1 MNEANKDDLIK
12 IIAKQKAEIEALKEQ
27 VKLLTDKLFG
37 KKSEKNRPSHNGPTL
52 FDEAEV
58 EAAKTEA
65 EETVEETKTEAEGS
79 TEVKTHSRVRGKRK
93 PLPESLPRVDVV
105 IEIPED
111 QRRSLSDNSVLEEIR
126 EEVSEFLDIIP
137 AKVQVIRV
145 RRKVYASKTSKDG
158 EVKIAPQM
166 AMPIPKS
173 NASPGL
179 LAWIATA
186 KFCDHLPLYR
196 QETIFERGGVEMS
209 RTTMARWMI
218 ELGDIFDPL
227 VALIKERVH
236 SSGVCH
242 VDETTVQ
249 VLKEKGR
256 KPENL
261 SYMWVISSGKYDT
274 PAVLFEY
281 HARRSAKT
289 AAKFLDGF
297 KGKMITDGYKA
308 YASVAEQSELIHF
321 GCWAHARRKFDEAMR
336 VGAKSGGSLA
346 KTAIEKIALLYK
358 VEKEAAEMS
367 TSERAAYRGI
377 HSTPLV
383 KDFFEWVHENRK
395 TVPPKCK
402 LGVALSYAANHE
414 HLLKLYV
421 EHGDVAIDNNHIESL
436 IRQFVMGR
444 GNWMFCDTTDGAHAS
459 ATIYSLIIT
468 AKKNGLDPFAYL
480 RDILTRIP
488 RGEALEPLLPWNWK
502 SAEN

>member
-1 MNEANKDDLIK
+1 MTRSKEELIK
-12 IIAKQKAEIEALKEQ
+12 IIAKLKADNEALKEQ
-27 VKLLTDKLFG
+27 IKSLNEKLFG
-37 KKSEKNRPSHNGPTL
+37 KKSEKNRSGHNGPTL

-58 EAAKTEA
+58 ESAQPDSDVTDDESEKE
-65 EETVEETKTEAEGS
+65 KG
-79 TEVKTHSRVRGKRK
+79 TEVKTHIRMRGKRK
-93 PLPESLPRVDVV
+93 PLPESLPCVDVV
-105 IEIPED
+105 IEITEE
-111 QRRSLSDNSVLEEIR
+111 QRRSLADNSVLEEIR

-145 RRKVYASKTSKDG
+145 RRKVYASKNSKNG
-158 EVKIAPQM
+158 EIITAHQN

-179 LAWIATA
+179 LAWIATS
-186 KFCDHLPLYR
+186 KYCDHIPLYR
-196 QETIFERGGVEMS
+196 QESMFERAGIEMS
-209 RTTMARWMI
+209 RTTTARWMI
-218 ELGDIFDPL
+218 ELGDIFTPL
-227 VALIKERVH
+227 VSLIKVKIH

-242 VDETTVQ
+242 ADETTVQ

-261 SYMWVISSGKYDT
+261 SYMWVISSRKYDK

-289 AAKFLDGF
+289 DAKFLDGF
-297 KGKMITDGYKA
+297 KGKMMTDGYQA
-308 YASVAEQSELIHF
+308 YASVAAQNELIHS
-321 GCWAHARRKFDEAMR
+321 GCWAHTRRKFDEAMR

-358 VEKEAAEMS
+358 IEKEAAEMS
-367 TSERAAYRGI
+367 ITERADCRGT
-377 HSTPLV
+377 HSAPLV
-383 KDFFEWVHENRK
+383 KEFFEWVHENRNN
-395 TVPPKCK
+395 VPLKCK
-402 LGVALSYAANHE
+402 LGEAFAYAANHE
-414 HLLKLYV
+414 HLNKRYT
-421 EHGDVAIDNNHIESL
+421 EHGDVAIDNSHIESL

-480 RDILTRIP
+480 
-488 RGEALEPLLPWNWK
+488 
-502 SAEN
+502 

>member
-1 MNEANKDDLIK
+1 MNDANKEELIK

-27 VKLLTDKLFG
+27 NKLLTEKLFG
-37 KKSEKNRPSHNGPTL
+37 KKSEKKKPGHNGPTL
-52 FDEAEV
+52 FNEAEV
-58 EAAKTEA
+58 EAAKPETEVA
-65 EETVEETKTEAEGS
+65 SEKIRVEDS
-79 TEVKTHSRVRGKRK
+79 TEVKTHTRVRGKRK

-105 IEIPED
+105 IELPED
-111 QRRSLSDNSVLEEIR
+111 QHRSLADNSVLQEIR

-179 LAWIATA
+179 LAWIVTA

-227 VALIKERVH
+227 VALIKEKIH
-236 SSGVCH
+236 ASGVCH
-242 VDETTVQ
+242 ADETTVQ

-308 YASVAEQSELIHF
+308 YASVAEQNELIHF
-321 GCWAHARRKFDEAMR
+321 GCR
-336 VGAKSGGSLA
+336 VEG
-346 KTAIEKIALLYK
+346 
-358 VEKEAAEMS
+358 
-367 TSERAAYRGI
+367 
-377 HSTPLV
+377 
-383 KDFFEWVHENRK
+383 
-395 TVPPKCK
+395 
-402 LGVALSYAANHE
+402 ALSSSNPH
-414 HLLKLYV
+414 
-421 EHGDVAIDNNHIESL
+421 
-436 IRQFVMGR
+436 RPGR
-444 GNWMFCDTTDGAHAS
+444 A
-459 ATIYSLIIT
+459 
-468 AKKNGLDPFAYL
+468 
-480 RDILTRIP
+480 RLTHP
-488 RGEALEPLLPWNWK
+488 VLCC
-502 SAEN
+502 

>member
-1 MNEANKDDLIK
+1 M
-12 IIAKQKAEIEALKEQ
+12 
-27 VKLLTDKLFG
+27 
-37 KKSEKNRPSHNGPTL
+37 
-52 FDEAEV
+52 
-58 EAAKTEA
+58 
-65 EETVEETKTEAEGS
+65 
-79 TEVKTHSRVRGKRK
+79 
-93 PLPESLPRVDVV
+93 
-105 IEIPED
+105 
-111 QRRSLSDNSVLEEIR
+111 
-126 EEVSEFLDIIP
+126 SEFLDIVP

-145 RRKVYASKTSKDG
+145 RRKVYASKNSKNG
-158 EVKIAPQM
+158 EIITAPQM

-179 LAWIATA
+179 LAWIATS
-186 KFCDHLPLYR
+186 KYCDHIPLYR
-196 QETIFERGGVEMS
+196 QESMFERVGIDMS
-209 RTTMARWMI
+209 RTTAARWMI
-218 ELGDIFDPL
+218 ELGDIFTPL
-227 VALIKERVH
+227 FALIKEKIH

-242 VDETTVQ
+242 ADETTVQ

-256 KPENL
+256 KLENL
-261 SYMWVISSGKYDT
+261 SYMWVISSGKYDK

-297 KGKMITDGYKA
+297 KGKIMTDGYNA
-308 YASVAEQSELIHF
+308 FASVVEQNELIHF

-346 KTAIEKIALLYK
+346 KTAIEKIAFLYK
-358 VEKEAAEMS
+358 VEKESAEMNAA
-367 TSERAAYRGI
+367 ERAAYRGA
-377 HSTPLV
+377 HAAPGV

-395 TVPPKCK
+395 NVPPKCK
-402 LGVALSYAANHE
+402 LGEALTYAANHE
-414 HLLKLYV
+414 HLLTRYV
-421 EHGDVAIDNNHIESL
+421 DHGDVAIDNNHIESL

-468 AKKNGLDPFAYL
+468 AKRNGLDPFSYL

-502 SAEN
+502 SSEA

>member
-1 MNEANKDDLIK
+1 MNDENKEELIK
-12 IIAKQKAEIEALKEQ
+12 IIAKLKAENEALKEQ
-27 VKLLTDKLFG
+27 IKFLNEKLFG
-37 KKSEKNRPSHNGPTL
+37 KRSEKNRPGHNGPTL
-52 FDEAEV
+52 FNEPEV
-58 EAAKTEA
+58 EAAGPEA
-65 EETVEETKTEAEGS
+65 EEAIEETTQEGS
-79 TEVKTHSRVRGKRK
+79 SEIKIHKRARGKRK
-93 PLPESLPRVDVV
+93 PLPEALPRVDVV
-105 IEIPED
+105 IELPED
-111 QRRSLSDNSVLEEIR
+111 QRRSLADNSVLEEIR

-145 RRKVYASKTSKDG
+145 RRKVYASKNSKDG
-158 EVKIAPQM
+158 EVITAPQM

-179 LAWIATA
+179 LAWIATS
-186 KFCDHLPLYR
+186 KYCDHVPLYR
-196 QETIFERGGVEMS
+196 QENIFARGGIEMS

-218 ELGDIFDPL
+218 ELGDIFTPL
-227 VALIKERVH
+227 VSLIKAKIH
-236 SSGVCH
+236 LSGVCH
-242 VDETTVQ
+242 ADETTVQ
-249 VLKEKGR
+249 VLKEKGK
-256 KPENL
+256 KPESL
-261 SYMWVISSGKYDT
+261 SYMWVISSGKFDK

-297 KGKMITDGYKA
+297 KGKMITDGYKV
-308 YASVAEQSELIHF
+308 YASVAEKNELIHF
-321 GCWAHARRKFDEAMR
+321 GCFAHARRKFDEAMR

-358 VEKEAAEMS
+358 VEKEASEMNS
-367 TSERAAYRGI
+367 AERAAYRAI
-377 HSTPLV
+377 HAAPVV
-383 KDFFEWVHENRK
+383 KDFFEWVRENRK
-395 TVPPKCK
+395 NIPPKCK
-402 LGVALSYAANHE
+402 LGVAFTYAANHE
-414 HLLKLYV
+414 HLLTRYV

>member
-1 MNEANKDDLIK
+1 
-12 IIAKQKAEIEALKEQ
+12 
-27 VKLLTDKLFG
+27 
-37 KKSEKNRPSHNGPTL
+37 
-52 FDEAEV
+52 
-58 EAAKTEA
+58 
-65 EETVEETKTEAEGS
+65 
-79 TEVKTHSRVRGKRK
+79 
-93 PLPESLPRVDVV
+93 
-105 IEIPED
+105 
-111 QRRSLSDNSVLEEIR
+111 
-126 EEVSEFLDIIP
+126 
-137 AKVQVIRV
+137 
-145 RRKVYASKTSKDG
+145 
-158 EVKIAPQM
+158 M
-166 AMPIPKS
+166 AI
-173 NASPGL
+173 
-179 LAWIATA
+179 
-186 KFCDHLPLYR
+186 
-196 QETIFERGGVEMS
+196 V
-209 RTTMARWMI
+209 
-218 ELGDIFDPL
+218 DPL
-227 VALIKERVH
+227 VALIKEKMH